1 MCMKNV
7 NAMFLLTTGVET
19 LENGIRSVGAIFNGI
34 VPKAEEGAYY
44 LPDFSVVLNCAIIY
58 NMNSASKEIIGEDYD
73 FKLDKKYEFMIRLT
87 HIESGAG
94 IALDTFDLELTKKD
108 LKTWCKAFYEF
119 KRFVKV
125 PHLVVPKGLGNYA
138 VKLLIREKTDDREAP
153 WVTQTLSSL
162 VVGERYQ

>member
-34 VPKAEEGAYY
+34 VPKADENIYY
-44 LPDFSVVLNCAIIY
+44 LPDFSVVLNCSIIY
-58 NMNSASKEIIGEDYD
+58 NLNNVTKEIIPGDYD
-73 FKLDKKYEFMIRLT
+73 FVLDKKYEFMIRLT
-87 HIESGAG
+87 HIESGVG
-94 IALDTFDLELTKKD
+94 IALDTFDLELTQKD

-138 VKLLIREKTDDREAP
+138 VKLLIREKTEEKDAP